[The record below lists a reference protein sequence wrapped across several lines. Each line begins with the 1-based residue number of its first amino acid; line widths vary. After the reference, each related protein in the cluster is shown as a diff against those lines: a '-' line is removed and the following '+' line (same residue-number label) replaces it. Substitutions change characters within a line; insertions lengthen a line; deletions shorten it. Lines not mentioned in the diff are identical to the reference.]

1 MEIKHGI
8 PVSPGIAIGEVF
20 LLEAEGVRIPE
31 HFISESQV
39 ESEVRRL
46 EKAVGQALAELE
58 DLAAKISAKAG
69 ATVAEI
75 FSAHAGMLRD
85 SYFHNEFVETITNKK
100 YTAEFAVA
108 RTMRQWRQVFQ
119 DDAFLVARVPDLDDL
134 ERRLLRNL
142 LGAKREEL
150 GTLKSEVILVAHDL
164 SPSQTATVD
173 TSRVK
178 AIAID
183 AGGPTGHTAIIANA
197 LGIPAVVG
205 CTSVSGTVSGG
216 DIVIVDGVR
225 GVVIID
231 PDEETLASYRM
242 QRKEAMQ
249 AETTLLREFRDQPA
263 QTLDGRLVH
272 IYANIEFP
280 REVARAVQH
289 GAEGIGLYR
298 TEFLYLTSER
308 SPTEEEH
315 FDAYMEA
322 IRELHGRPIIIRTV
336 DLGADKFAGTHDV
349 GAERNP
355 FLGRR
360 SIRYCLEH
368 PDVLK
373 AQLRAILRASVH
385 GNVKVMFPL
394 VSSLEELVQ
403 LKACL
408 EDLRQDFERLGEAYD
423 RNMEVGIMVEVPSA
437 AVVASM
443 LAPHADFFSIG
454 TNDLIQYTLAI
465 DRANEHVAHM
475 YRPLHPA
482 VLRLIKMTA
491 DAARD
496 AGIEVGLCGE
506 MASEAIYALLLVGL
520 GIDHLSVAPAVVVP
534 ELKKIIRSVRSDDAR
549 KLAERILAC
558 TEADAAMATLMQFN
572 RELCPDLFPSPAAG
586 PAARA

>member
-1 MEIKHGI
+1 MDIKRGI

-31 HFISESQV
+31 HFISQSRV
-39 ESEVRRL
+39 ESEIERL
-46 EKAVGQALAELE
+46 EKAMAQALAELE
-58 DLAAKISAKAG
+58 ELAAKVTAKAG
-69 ATVAEI
+69 STIAEI
-75 FSAHAGMLRD
+75 FNAHAGMLRD
-85 SYFHNEFVETITNKK
+85 KYFRDEFVERIVNKR
-100 YTAEFAVA
+100 YTAEFAVS
-108 RTMRQWRQVFQ
+108 RTMRQWRKVFQ
-119 DDAFLVARVPDLDDL
+119 EDAFLATRVPDLDDL

-150 GTLKSEVILVAHDL
+150 GTLKSEVVLVAHDL

-173 TSRVK
+173 TARVK

-183 AGGPTGHTAIIANA
+183 AGGPTGHTAIIASA

-205 CTSVSGTVSGG
+205 CTSLSGMVSGG
-216 DIVIVDGVR
+216 DTVIVDGVR

-242 QRKEAMQ
+242 QRTEAMRV
-249 AETTLLREFRDQPA
+249 EKTLLHEFRDQPA
-263 QTLDGRLVH
+263 QTLDGRRVR

-280 REVARAVQH
+280 REVTRAVQH

-315 FDAYMEA
+315 FEAYMEA
-322 IRELHGRPIIIRTV
+322 IRQLDGRPIIIRTV

-349 GAERNP
+349 DIERNP

-368 PDVLK
+368 PDVLQ

-385 GNVKVMFPL
+385 GNVHVMFPL
-394 VSSLEELVQ
+394 VSSLEELVW

-408 EDLRQDFERLGEAYD
+408 EELRQDFERRGQAYD
-423 RNMEVGIMVEVPSA
+423 RDMEVGIMIEVPSA

-443 LAPHADFFSIG
+443 LAPHVDFFSIG
-454 TNDLIQYTLAI
+454 TNDLIQYTIAI

-491 DAARD
+491 DAAHD

-506 MASEAIYALLLVGL
+506 MASEVIYGILLLGL

-534 ELKKIIRSVRSDDAR
+534 ELKKIIRSVRSEDAR
-549 KLAERILAC
+549 KIAERILAC
-558 TEADAAMATLMQFN
+558 SEADAAMATLMQFN
-572 RELCPDLFPSPAAG
+572 RELCPDLFPSPPGGA
-586 PAARA
+586 AARP